1 MSCLKSLD
9 ISRWIPGNE
18 YEPPLPNIFSMH
30 WFLTLFATCLPRDC
44 VLRLWDALMLQGSE
58 VLLRTAIALWSK
70 MSRKILRTSTADEF
84 YSLMGKLCKELAEM
98 NEEEQDQLMTVVYS
112 IADFPYPGLAELR
125 EKYTWNIHPLS
136 ATFKLFRKS
145 VTDILHDD
153 SSDGEPSCSPC
164 SGRRRKDAPTWSDLR
179 ELEKRYYLTK
189 QRQKQAAVIINSA
202 YLHGLNALS
211 NASKQKAASL
221 IAMPRSQPALSH
233 IRIVS
238 EISKWKE
245 YPSVSDYSIICAFVE
260 NFRRT
265 HIRSL
270 RYIGVLVG
278 GAETQ
283 PRRRTR
289 FPNNTL
295 PRVDLLRNFAP
306 LVSTRSIISQLL
318 ISSTQLLLKLS
329 SYSRSCRGIA
339 AIEGRMAAAEK

>member
-221 IAMPRSQPALSH
+221 IAMPRSQPVFNHLLMGPLLA
-233 IRIVS
+233 RIDS
-238 EISKWKE
+238 TTEPPTTFS
-245 YPSVSDYSIICAFVE
+245 
-260 NFRRT
+260 
-265 HIRSL
+265 
-270 RYIGVLVG
+270 G
-278 GAETQ
+278 GAVKVAATVIQPADHTLSRLREMIHENSTTEDDESKTVDSCSVRSETSHHKYN
-283 PRRRTR
+283 RYDC
-289 FPNNTL
+289 F
-295 PRVDLLRNFAP
+295 VP
-306 LVSTRSIISQLL
+306 LCV
-318 ISSTQLLLKLS
+318 
-329 SYSRSCRGIA
+329 
-339 AIEGRMAAAEK
+339 